1 MIFTLAYDMSYLQI
15 CSWCNIVLC
24 KTLWNHL
31 CLKIWE
37 MHLDLWSLRGCSP
50 VPTPPLPP
58 CHGTGSKITLN
69 TGPNIPAMVTTG
81 TSIYTTVL
89 VYTHTWNQTYFSPC
103 LKHIVGKRHIRHTG
117 DGQYVWF
124 VVEEASHTVG
134 QVDIMVADAWSL
146 MYRTVIW
153 E

>member
-1 MIFTLAYDMSYLQI
+1 MIFTLAYDMSYLQPLQLMQH
-15 CSWCNIVLC
+15 CSLQDTVKSSVLE
-24 KTLWNHL
+24 N
-31 CLKIWE
+31 
-37 MHLDLWSLRGCSP
+37 MRDAPGP
-50 VPTPPLPP
+50 VELERVFTCAHPPTPP

-103 LKHIVGKRHIRHTG
+103 LKQAVGKRHIKHTG

-134 QVDIMVADAWSL
+134 QVDIMVADA
-146 MYRTVIW
+146 
-153 E
+153 